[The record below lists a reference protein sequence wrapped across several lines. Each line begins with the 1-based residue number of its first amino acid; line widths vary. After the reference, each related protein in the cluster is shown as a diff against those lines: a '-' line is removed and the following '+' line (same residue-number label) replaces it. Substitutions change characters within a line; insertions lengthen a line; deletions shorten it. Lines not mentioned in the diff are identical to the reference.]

1 MKKKRINNLLR
12 QFVDFYQRLKN
23 YDLYV
28 HHIKK
33 VKKEDNMSNNMKKE
47 MQIPSFMSKT
57 GEKSVLTYKKF
68 EGCMNPPIEDEED
81 YDEVEELEE
90 IEDGYDEEYEDEEES
105 GILSTP
111 VNQLNISKTEH
122 QEEKHM
128 PIKYPTEHM
137 TNIAK
142 AMTKDELE
150 TIADNMPIELCFN
163 RIGKEIQKAQ
173 NLARDMQR
181 AIDIFHGNV

>member
-12 QFVDFYQRLKN
+12 QFVEFYQRLKN

-28 HHIKK
+28 HHIKN
-33 VKKEDNMSNNMKKE
+33 VKKEDNMSDNMKKE
-47 MQIPSFMSKT
+47 MHIPSFMSK
-57 GEKSVLTYKKF
+57 GGGKF
-68 EGCMNPPIEDEED
+68 EGYMNPPIEEEED

-90 IEDGYDEEYEDEEES
+90 IEEEYDEEYEDEEES
-105 GILSTP
+105 DILSTP
-111 VNQLNISKTEH
+111 VNRLNISKKEH
-122 QEEKHM
+122 KEEKHM
-128 PIKYPTEHM
+128 RIKHPEEYM
-137 TNIAK
+137 TNLARGMSK
-142 AMTKDELE
+142 EELE